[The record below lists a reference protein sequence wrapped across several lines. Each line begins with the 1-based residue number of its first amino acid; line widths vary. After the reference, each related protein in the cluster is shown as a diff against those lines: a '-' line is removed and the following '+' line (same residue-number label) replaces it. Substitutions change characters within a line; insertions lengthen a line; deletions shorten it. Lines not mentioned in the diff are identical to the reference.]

1 MNDAPLLEHVKNHV
15 NTRPEDLFLFR
26 SKLREVA
33 VAKGK
38 FLLQPNTYVKHEYF
52 VVKGCLSAYYLDKKG
67 NKHIVQFAIENW
79 WLGDFDAFYNG
90 VSSKLY
96 IEALEDSTLL
106 SINHDDLETLLLEA
120 PVFERYF
127 RLLVT
132 SAFISLRKRILS
144 SLGKNVKERYLEF
157 CESYPNIEGR
167 VPNYQIA
174 NYLGASPESLSRARR
189 KLRALKKI

>member
-1 MNDAPLLEHVKNHV
+1 MTIEPLFEHVNQQV
-15 NTRPEDLFLFR
+15 NPRPEDLHLFT
-26 SKLREVA
+26 SKLREVV

-38 FLLQPNTYVKHEYF
+38 FLLQPETHVKHEYF

-67 NKHIVQFAIENW
+67 NKNIVQFAIEQW
-79 WLGDFDAFYNG
+79 WVGDFDAFYNG
-90 VSSKLY
+90 VPSKLY

-106 SINHDDLETLLLEA
+106 AINQDDLQILFQEA
-120 PVFERYF
+120 PIFERYF

-132 SAFISLRKRILS
+132 SAFISQRKRILS
-144 SLGKNVKERYLEF
+144 SLGKSVKERYLEF

-174 NYLGASPESLSRARR
+174 SYLGVSAEGLSRARR
-189 KLRALKKI
+189 KMGALKKS

>member
-1 MNDAPLLEHVKNHV
+1 MNHKSLTEHVKNQV
-15 NTRPEDLFLFR
+15 NTRPEDLHLFT
-26 SKLREVA
+26 SKLREVT

-38 FLLQPNTYVKHEYF
+38 FLLYPNTYVKHEYF
-52 VVKGCLSAYYLDKKG
+52 VVKGCLTAYYLDKKG
-67 NKHIVQFAIENW
+67 NKNIVQFAIENW

-90 VSSKLY
+90 VPSKLY

-106 SINHDDLETLLLEA
+106 AINHDDLQRLLEEA
-120 PVFERYF
+120 PIFERYF

-144 SLGKNVKERYLEF
+144 SLGKTVKERYLEF
-157 CESYPNIEGR
+157 CKSYPNIEGR

-174 NYLGASPESLSRARR
+174 NYLGISAESLSRTRR
-189 KLRALKKI
+189 KLRALKKT

>member
-1 MNDAPLLEHVKNHV
+1 MTTEPLIEHIKQQVDP
-15 NTRPEDLFLFR
+15 RPEDLHLFT
-26 SKLREVA
+26 SKFREV
-33 VAKGK
+33 VVTKGK
-38 FLLQPNTYVKHEYF
+38 FLLQPDTHVKHEYF

-67 NKHIVQFAIENW
+67 NKSIVQFAIENW

-90 VSSKLY
+90 VPSKLY

-106 SINHDDLETLLLEA
+106 AINYNDLQTLFQQS
-120 PVFERYF
+120 PIFERYF
-127 RLLVT
+127 RILVT

-144 SLGKNVKERYLEF
+144 SLGKSIKERYLEF

-174 NYLGASPESLSRARR
+174 SYLGVSPEGLSRARR
-189 KLRALKKI
+189 KMKALKKS